1 MTRDIYDEAKLL
13 MKSSSIIFICGQFCV
28 TFTFRRALVANISLS
43 ISKNLTKDSNIHV
56 LLLLFSDVKS
66 DETPPSSP
74 TLPSPPISP
83 KIEQPPPIPVPPES
97 TSDDMETAGDEA
109 EEETGEEAVF
119 SDEEAEHE
127 KEATVS
133 KSKFKPI
140 VKDDEE
146 SGKVEDGLN
155 GVDVIELDEF
165 QNIDN
170 TLLRDNILKLKNDR

>member
-1 MTRDIYDEAKLL
+1 
-13 MKSSSIIFICGQFCV
+13 
-28 TFTFRRALVANISLS
+28 
-43 ISKNLTKDSNIHV
+43 
-56 LLLLFSDVKS
+56 
-66 DETPPSSP
+66 
-74 TLPSPPISP
+74 
-83 KIEQPPPIPVPPES
+83 
-97 TSDDMETAGDEA
+97 METAGDEA

-119 SDEEAEHE
+119 SDEETEHE
-127 KEATVS
+127 KEAAVS
-133 KSKFKPI
+133 KSKFRPI